1 MTAPTDLPIDD
12 RLRAHFADR
21 ARDDGDP
28 AARGRRSAGPG
39 ARGHAAP
46 PWSGATS
53 SPLAAARWARPLLA
67 AAAVLAV
74 VALVAGVALARRD
87 DAGDVST
94 DPTPPPTTAPTTT
107 EVAAHRR
114 RDDPDT
120 TTSTSEPAPPPRAA
134 PTGPIVG
141 PDGILGSWDGSSW
154 VQWTVGALA
163 PSPREYQVVGLAGP
177 PTIVTGNPVV
187 TGCGATD
194 RPTVDVGFDAV
205 GDRSTAGVAVA
216 GAGSPPAAPG
226 RGPRP
231 GGRGLPGRPR
241 PTSPPPSG
249 SRSPEPRVTQAVR
262 ADLDGDGTAEVL
274 VIADQLSDP
283 SSPFAQPGDWSL
295 AFVRQVVGGTVRTS
309 VVDSHVATD
318 VDARYLERLRVDSAV
333 ADLNG
338 DGRLEVVLNLSYHE
352 GSVTTVYEIGADG
365 TLATVLMAG
374 CGV

>member
-1 MTAPTDLPIDD
+1 M
-12 RLRAHFADR
+12 
-21 ARDDGDP
+21 
-28 AARGRRSAGPG
+28 
-39 ARGHAAP
+39 
-46 PWSGATS
+46 
-53 SPLAAARWARPLLA
+53 
-67 AAAVLAV
+67 
-74 VALVAGVALARRD
+74 ALVAGVALARRD

-94 DPTPPPTTAPTTT
+94 DPTPPPTTAPTTAPEPPATT
-107 EVAAHRR
+107 ETT
-114 RDDPDT
+114 PDS

-163 PSPREYQVVGLAGP
+163 PSPREYQVVGVAGP

-216 GAGSPPAAPG
+216 GAGVLQPRQVEVLDPAAEVYRQAAADVAASLRIPQ
-226 RGPRP
+226 
-231 GGRGLPGRPR
+231 
-241 PTSPPPSG
+241 
-249 SRSPEPRVTQAVR
+249 PEPRVTQAVR

-283 SSPFAQPGDWSL
+283 SSPFAQQGDWSL

-318 VDARYLERLRVDSAV
+318 VDARYLERLRVDAV